1 MSVVGCN
8 QPKAKPGGWKF
19 GDRHLLG
26 RLKKSDLKEEPV
38 IKDKATAPEP
48 IRTDRLKTEK
58 ALSGLLPKIGD
69 KQLRLL
75 TMLAH
80 ELVKKS

>member
-1 MSVVGCN
+1 M
-8 QPKAKPGGWKF
+8 
-19 GDRHLLG
+19 
-26 RLKKSDLKEEPV
+26 

-69 KQLRLL
+69 KRLRLL

>member
-1 MSVVGCN
+1 MDKNKTVS
-8 QPKAKPGGWKF
+8 P
-19 GDRHLLG
+19 
-26 RLKKSDLKEEPV
+26 DLP
-38 IKDKATAPEP
+38 
-48 IRTDRLKTEK
+48 RTDRMKTEK